1 MLFTTFTRSCSRGG
15 GGGGEQGCVCEGS
28 SHPGEAAAPACLE
41 WPAAVRKWGSSGS
54 SAVSITDSGGPVD
67 GVVSCLDSRAS
78 FRRWAGSFSLEEG
91 EEG

>member
-1 MLFTTFTRSCSRGG
+1 MGESRG
-15 GGGGEQGCVCEGS
+15 VCEGS

-41 WPAAVRKWGSSGS
+41 WAAAVRKWGSSGS
-54 SAVSITDSGGPVD
+54 SAVSITDSGDPVD
-67 GVVSCLDSRAS
+67 GVVSCSDPRAF